1 MRHEELEVADWNMAK
16 LFDYSGEN
24 ATLLHP
30 SSYDVGDDKRKPPT
44 FSQKSPRKFGKSP
57 TFFRFS
63 PTFLDS
69 LAKDNKDRFEN
80 GGLH

>member
-1 MRHEELEVADWNMAK
+1 MERLV
-16 LFDYSGEN
+16 DYSGKD

-30 SSYDVGDDKRKPPT
+30 SSYDIGDYKRKPPT
-44 FSQKSPRKFGKSP
+44 FFKKSPTFLGKSP

-80 GGLH
+80 GGHH

>member
-1 MRHEELEVADWNMAK
+1 MERLVN
-16 LFDYSGEN
+16 YSGKD

-30 SSYDVGDDKRKPPT
+30 SSYDIGDYKRKPPT
-44 FSQKSPRKFGKSP
+44 FSQKSPTFFKKSPRKFGKSP

-80 GGLH
+80 GGHH

>member
-1 MRHEELEVADWNMAK
+1 MGK
-16 LFDYSGEN
+16 LVDYSGKDP
-24 ATLLHP
+24 TLLHP
-30 SSYDVGDDKRKPPT
+30 SSNDVGDNRKKSPMFFRKSPT
-44 FSQKSPRKFGKSP
+44 FFRKSPTFYGKSP

-80 GGLH
+80 GEHH